1 MNITVGKNQ
10 LDAAETG
17 LQTFFC
23 VNNAMFTAEGKV
35 LYQNIDVSSCFMH
48 KRVIDFDLNFLC
60 KSF

>member
-1 MNITVGKNQ
+1 MNITVGKDQ

-35 LYQNIDVSSCFMH
+35 IY
-48 KRVIDFDLNFLC
+48 
-60 KSF
+60 